1 MSVRKKKNPSS
12 AKFSAARSAGLLPA
26 NFSLVPNPSSKL
38 CVPVGL
44 DKALLASPYSHFP
57 FWASPEP
64 VKPERV
70 SGTVSGSSKELFI
83 P

>member
-1 MSVRKKKNPSS
+1 MSVRKKKNLPLEDFRRRARQDSNLRPSLFVAS
-12 AKFSAARSAGLLPA
+12 
-26 NFSLVPNPSSKL
+26 PSSKL

-70 SGTVSGSSKELFI
+70 SGTVSGSSEELFI

>member
-1 MSVRKKKNPSS
+1 MSVRKRKTLPLQDFRGRARQDSNLRPSLFVVS
-12 AKFSAARSAGLLPA
+12 
-26 NFSLVPNPSSKL
+26 PSSKL
-38 CVPVGL
+38 CVPVRL